1 MEINKDINKEIKVL
15 NKEEED
21 SKKDDFNKYNF
32 L

>member
-21 SKKDDFNKYNF
+21 SKKDDFNKYYF